1 MTPPPPSRLAVAYPP
16 QITAWERALR
26 CALRIPPGP
35 PKASD
40 DQAHRLFSLSI
51 AVSAARCLL
60 SYIVLPVLAPLAGR
74 AAGVGPALGI
84 PLGVLALT
92 FDIRAV
98 RRFWLA
104 QHRWRR
110 PITGVYVVVM
120 AMVAGLLIHDIATL
134 A

>member
-1 MTPPPPSRLAVAYPP
+1 MTPPAPSRLAVARTPESP
-16 QITAWERALR
+16 AWEGALR
-26 CALRIPPGP
+26 RALRIPQGP
-35 PKASD
+35 PKAGN
-40 DQAHRLFSLSI
+40 DQAERLFSLSI

-60 SYIVLPVLAPLAGR
+60 SYVVLPVLAPLLGR

-84 PLGVLALT
+84 PLGVLALI

-104 QHRWRR
+104 EHRWRR

-120 AMVAGLLIHDIATL
+120 AMVAGLLIHDIVTL

>member
-1 MTPPPPSRLAVAYPP
+1 MTPPARSRLAVAYPP
-16 QITAWERALR
+16 QIPAWERALR
-26 CALRIPPGP
+26 RTLRIPQAP
-35 PKASD
+35 PKADSG
-40 DQAHRLFSLSI
+40 QAERLFTLSI

-60 SYIVLPVLAPLAGR
+60 SYVVLPVLVPLLGR

-84 PLGVLALT
+84 PLGVLALV

-104 QHRWRR
+104 EHRWRR
-110 PITGVYVVVM
+110 PITGVYIVVM
-120 AMVAGLLIHDIATL
+120 AMVSALLIHDIVRL